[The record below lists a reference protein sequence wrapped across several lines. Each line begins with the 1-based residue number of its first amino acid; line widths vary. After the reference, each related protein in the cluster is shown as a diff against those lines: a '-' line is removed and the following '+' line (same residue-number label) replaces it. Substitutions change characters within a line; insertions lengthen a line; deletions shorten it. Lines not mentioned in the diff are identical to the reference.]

1 MGAVYRAVHK
11 ATHQPVALKVMFD
24 EACARRFRLE
34 SQALTSLRHPGIP
47 AIYAVGETPVF
58 YYAQEIIEGPSLETR
73 LAEPIN
79 QEEALTLCL
88 SLLDVLGAVHS
99 RGGVHRD
106 VNPRNILLRDGKPCL
121 IDFGLIRLLDAGGGL
136 TTSGEVLG
144 TPQYMAPEQ
153 IDSSFGVICPA
164 TDLFA
169 TATILYRMLSGR
181 LPTEPGSYPRIMRQV
196 VTTPP
201 PPLEGCPE
209 ALAAVVMKGLAKR
222 ASERF
227 ATAEEFS
234 AALRE
239 QGPHSR

>member
-1 MGAVYRAVHK
+1 MGAVYRAVHQRTGQK
-11 ATHQPVALKVMFD
+11 VALKVMFD

-34 SQALTSLRHPGIP
+34 SQALTSLRHPGVP
-47 AIYAVGETPVF
+47 EVYDVGETPVF
-58 YYAQEIIEGPSLETR
+58 YYAQEIIEGPSLEVR
-73 LAEPIN
+73 LAEPIG
-79 QEEALTLCL
+79 QEEALSLCL

-106 VNPRNILLRDGKPCL
+106 VNPRNILLREGQPCL
-121 IDFGLIRLLDAGGGL
+121 IDFGLIRLLDSGGGL

-153 IDSSFGVICPA
+153 IDSTYGPICPG

-169 TATILYRMLSGR
+169 TATVLYRMLAGR

-196 VTTPP
+196 VTSPP
-201 PPLEGCPE
+201 PPLADCCE

-222 ASERF
+222 TSDRF

-234 AALRE
+234 AALRAAY
-239 QGPHSR
+239 SR